1 MCSISSYYQFVVLM
15 LQFGG
20 VACVV
25 TLSTQ
30 TVLTCLSPSHAQ
42 GEVEVS
48 VTVAGKGKASGM
60 ALFTYNLQ
68 LSSVSHCSG

>member
-1 MCSISSYYQFVVLM
+1 MCSISSYYQFVILM

-25 TLSTQ
+25 ILSTE